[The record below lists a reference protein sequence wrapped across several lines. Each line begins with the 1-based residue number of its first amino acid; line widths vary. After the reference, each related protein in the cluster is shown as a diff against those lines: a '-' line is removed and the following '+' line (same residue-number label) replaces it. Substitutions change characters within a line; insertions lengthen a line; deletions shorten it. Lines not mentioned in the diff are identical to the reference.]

1 MGGSGP
7 YVPTYI
13 VSAVEPVHPFDVAYG
28 AGQRAQDNTL
38 GSDAAATV
46 EVHAVQKRRRGDA
59 GGCKEGIIG
68 PDEGIKGKH
77 FF

>member
-38 GSDAAATV
+38 SSDAAATV

-68 PDEGIKGKH
+68 PDEGVEGED
-77 FF
+77 FL